1 MEYREDHTGDGKERK
16 EQMIGNRRVKEQ
28 WEKSLSSA
36 EDVQMRMTAERFQ
49 RQSGKPEHRVKWS
62 CVTWNLLSII

>member
-36 EDVQMRMTAERFQ
+36 EDVPDENDSRAVSMTI
-49 RQSGKPEHRVKWS
+49 RQA
-62 CVTWNLLSII
+62 

>member
-1 MEYREDHTGDGKERK
+1 MKKMEYREDHTGDGKERK

-36 EDVQMRMTAERFQ
+36 EDVPDENDSRAVSKTI
-49 RQSGKPEHRVKWS
+49 RQA
-62 CVTWNLLSII
+62 